1 MDERE
6 KMKQELME
14 ELKKE
19 YQLIPIK
26 EARFTVADIIDK
38 YSEKICNKLDIPN
51 IWDNK
56 QSIRNGIRKVV
67 SMHFGYF
74 NTKNIKKEQRN
85 EYREEME
92 RFIKEY
98 ILNE

>member
-51 IWDNK
+51 ICDN
-56 QSIRNGIRKVV
+56 
-67 SMHFGYF
+67 
-74 NTKNIKKEQRN
+74 
-85 EYREEME
+85 
-92 RFIKEY
+92 
-98 ILNE
+98 